1 MGIIGS
7 IRKHSWVAVLLVG
20 IAIIAFIIGDL
31 TKQRGGIPDLGKIN
45 GTTITAQHFNSL
57 VEEQENMYKMQQGLN
72 QIPSEVEYQIREQ
85 VWQTLVDENL
95 LDEQIALLGL
105 QVSPL
110 EMSDMYTGEFIH
122 PYLERQFTNPQTGQY
137 DYQYVANLL
146 NSIDRLDTADRQQLA
161 ELEKYV
167 KKDRMQQKYAALVA
181 SGLYM
186 PKAVADKIAALDSKN
201 SNVRVASM
209 LFSSVA
215 DEDANLTDQDY
226 QNYYNKHKAEFRIR
240 EELRSIEFITYPMT
254 PTPEDLEKIEQE
266 VQETYA
272 EFTQVAEDE
281 LIYFVNSESD
291 HRYDS
296 TFVKATDLAKPLD
309 SLVMGAGE
317 GSFIAPHIVGNE
329 WVMAKVLK
337 TDVRPDSLRASIIVI
352 LNEKAGGEITRSD
365 AQAKALADSVE
376 ALVKS
381 GKMSFED
388 AVMQYSDDPQ
398 KADKKGDQGWVL
410 DGGYGF
416 LNEGIVRG
424 AVGSVFTMQ
433 RPDEIGYFVVKV
445 TDKTAANKKYRIAQI
460 SHEIAPSEAT
470 TRNVYNEANR
480 FAGQNR
486 TYAEM
491 IAAAQAEN
499 KQVRS
504 AMVRMMDNNIAGM
517 PNARSIVQWAFNE
530 ESEVGA
536 VADQV
541 FEANDMYVVVAL
553 KDVYKKGYPELNQI
567 RDMIENNVRLEK
579 KGETLMARAE
589 EAKASCKDIN
599 SFAVKLNTTVDTID
613 SVTFNGYYFGRFGM
627 EPKVQAAVAANK
639 GNNLI
644 GPIKGSTGVYMVQ
657 VDKENPQESNPEGVR
672 AQFEQNYMQ
681 KMRSFTQV
689 LKDNAKIVDQRNKFF

>member
-20 IAIIAFIIGDL
+20 IAIVAFIIGDL

-45 GTTITAQHFNSL
+45 GTTITAQHFNNL

-85 VWQTLVDENL
+85 VWQSMVEENL
-95 LDEQIALLGL
+95 LDEQFALLGL
-105 QVSPL
+105 QVTPM

-122 PYLERQFTNPQTGQY
+122 PYLQRQFTNPQTGQY

-146 NSIDRLDTADRQQLA
+146 NSMDRLDTADRQQLA

-167 KKDRMQQKYAALVA
+167 KKDRQQQKYGALIA

-186 PKAVADKIAALDSKN
+186 PKAIADEIANLDNKS

-215 DEDANLTDQDY
+215 DEEANPTEQDF

-240 EELRSIEFITYPMT
+240 EELRSIEFITYPMN
-254 PTPEDLEKIEQE
+254 PTPEDLAKIEQE

-291 HRYDS
+291 HHYDS

-317 GSFIAPHIVGNE
+317 GSFIAPHIIGNE

-337 TDVRPDSLRASIIVI
+337 TDVRPDSLRASVIVI

-416 LNEGIVRG
+416 LNENIVRG

-433 RPDEIGYFVVKV
+433 RPDEIGYFIVKV

-470 TRNVYNEANR
+470 TRNVYNDANH

-504 AMVRMMDNNIAGM
+504 AMVRMMDNNIAGI

-530 ESEVGA
+530 ESEIGA

-553 KDVYKKGYPELNQI
+553 KDVYKKGYPEMNQI
-567 RDMIENNVRLEK
+567 RDMIENNVRIEK
-579 KGETLMARAE
+579 KGEILMARAE

-599 SFAVKLNTTVDTID
+599 SLAVKLNTTIDTID
-613 SVTFNGYYFGRFGM
+613 SVSYNGYYFGRFGM

-657 VDKENPQESNPEGVR
+657 VDQENPQQPNAEGVR
-672 AQFEQNYMQ
+672 AQYEQNYMQ

-689 LKDNAKIVDQRNKFF
+689 LKDNATIIDQRNKFF

>member
-45 GTTITAQHFNSL
+45 GTTITAQHFNEL

-186 PKAVADKIAALDSKN
+186 PKAIADKIAALDSKN

-254 PTPEDLEKIEQE
+254 PTPEDLAKIEEE
-266 VQETYA
+266 VQNTYA

-296 TFVKATDLAKPLD
+296 TFVKASDLAKPLD

-416 LNEGIVRG
+416 LNESIVRG

-470 TRNVYNEANR
+470 TRNVYNDANR

-491 IAAAQAEN
+491 VAAAQAEN

-579 KGETLMARAE
+579 KGEILMARAE

-657 VDKENPQESNPEGVR
+657 VDKENPQESNAEGVR